1 MIKELTKCKK
11 DILYFAEN
19 YFTIV
24 NLDRGKEKI
33 KLYGAQKRV
42 LKSMVKNN
50 RVVLLSS
57 RQAGKALALDTPI
70 PTPNGWTT
78 MGNLKDND
86 DIYDENG
93 NVCKVLKAH
102 DILHGRECYKVTF
115 DNGEEIIAD
124 GDHLWLT
131 QTRSESQDIN
141 TPNGS
146 VKSTKE
152 ILSNIY
158 VTSDSKEPNHRIKKA
173 KNIIHC
179 EHVENVETQ
188 YHYIKNIEKVDS
200 VPVRC
205 ITVDS
210 PNSLYLC
217 GKTYIPTHN
226 TTLVT
231 IFALHYCL
239 FNNDKSVLVVAN
251 TEKTA
256 IGILS
261 RIRTAYELLP
271 NYLKA
276 GVKDYAKTD
285 ISFVNGSRIYVSTTA
300 TTAGRSGSINCLHG
314 SETITIRN
322 KKTKEILTI
331 PIQDLKREEYI

>member
-1 MIKELTKCKK
+1 MAKQNTNKFYLNDPNLPTATTEFEYTPEMIKELTKCKK

-57 RQAGKALALDTPI
+57 RQAGK
-70 PTPNGWTT
+70 
-78 MGNLKDND
+78 
-86 DIYDENG
+86 
-93 NVCKVLKAH
+93 
-102 DILHGRECYKVTF
+102 
-115 DNGEEIIAD
+115 
-124 GDHLWLT
+124 
-131 QTRSESQDIN
+131 
-141 TPNGS
+141 
-146 VKSTKE
+146 
-152 ILSNIY
+152 
-158 VTSDSKEPNHRIKKA
+158 
-173 KNIIHC
+173 
-179 EHVENVETQ
+179 
-188 YHYIKNIEKVDS
+188 
-200 VPVRC
+200 
-205 ITVDS
+205 
-210 PNSLYLC
+210 
-217 GKTYIPTHN
+217 
-226 TTLVT
+226 TTLIT

-300 TTAGRSGSINCLHG
+300 TTAGRSGSINCTTG
-314 SETITIRN
+314 DNIVTVKD
-322 KKTKEILTI
+322 KKTGTILSMRIDELAKILENDGIIINANLVDDNDGIDSSMITH
-331 PIQDLKREEYI
+331 LTK